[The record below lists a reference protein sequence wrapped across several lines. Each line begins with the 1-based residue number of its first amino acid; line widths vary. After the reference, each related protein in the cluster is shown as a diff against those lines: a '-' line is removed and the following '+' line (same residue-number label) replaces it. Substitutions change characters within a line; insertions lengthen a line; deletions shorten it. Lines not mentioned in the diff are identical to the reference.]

1 MLIRLTHH
9 RKGREM
15 KNKTKTSR
23 QLSMEIAALHRLAAS
38 VKDDPLAQ
46 ASIAGQ
52 ISALTWA
59 QGTTAE
65 PASGTFSPTLGNYRQ
80 ILGMTNSSAGGTD
93 FVRYAVNST
102 IIAVGTAIPSLL
114 LRTLDAYGITRCRG
128 HLGR

>member
-65 PASGTFSPTLGNYRQ
+65 PASG
-80 ILGMTNSSAGGTD
+80 
-93 FVRYAVNST
+93 VST
-102 IIAVGTAIPSLL
+102 G
-114 LRTLDAYGITRCRG
+114 
-128 HLGR
+128 